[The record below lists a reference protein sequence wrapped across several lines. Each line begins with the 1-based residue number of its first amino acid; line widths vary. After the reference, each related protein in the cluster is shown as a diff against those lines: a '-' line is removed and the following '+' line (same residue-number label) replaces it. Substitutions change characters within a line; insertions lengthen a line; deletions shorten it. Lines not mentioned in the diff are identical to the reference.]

1 MKKNTLMV
9 IGSLDKFILL
19 NTIFNE
25 WYDMNVAL
33 DLDMARSCLKLNVP
47 DIILLDAKLV
57 DYGDNFQFN
66 FCNELKKD
74 TCLAQNI
81 PIILLTQS
89 QKEIEKGFDLDIVDH
104 LNFPIQREVAL
115 RRISTYIALGRAQ
128 AAQKNYASELEL
140 KVRERTQAL
149 LESQKAAIFMLGE
162 AGHYNDND
170 TGVHIWRMAAYS
182 AQLAKK
188 VGWNSEECELLEMAA
203 PMHDTGKIGI
213 PDNILKKPGS
223 LTQTQWNTMK
233 SHTIIGRDILAKSD
247 TPLFQLAA
255 EIAENHHEKWD
266 GSGYPNGLSKE
277 QIPYCA
283 RIVMIADVFDAL
295 TMKRS
300 YKDAWSIESAF
311 KEIEKGAGSHFDPTL
326 VCAFLSIKQELLVIK
341 NKFE

>member
-1 MKKNTLMV
+1 MV
-9 IGSLDKFILL
+9 ISTLDKFILL
-19 NTIFNE
+19 NKVFNE
-25 WYDMNVAL
+25 WYDISVAL

-57 DYGDNFQFN
+57 NYGSDFKFN

-74 TCLAQNI
+74 ACITQNT
-81 PIILLTQS
+81 PIILITQTPD
-89 QKEIEKGFDLDIVDH
+89 EIEKGFNLDIVDH
-104 LNFPIQREVAL
+104 LNLPIQREVAL

-128 AAQKNYASELEL
+128 AAQENYATQLES
-140 KVRERTQAL
+140 KVQERTKAL
-149 LESQKAAIFMLGE
+149 FESQKEAICMLGE

-182 AQLAKK
+182 ALLAKK
-188 VGWNSEECELLEMAA
+188 VGWDKGECELLEMAA

-213 PDNILKKPGS
+213 PDHILKKPSS
-223 LTQTQWNTMK
+223 LSQKEWVIMK
-233 SHTIIGRDILAKSD
+233 SHTTIGRDILAKSK

-277 QIPYCA
+277 QIPYSA

-295 TMKRS
+295 TMQRS
-300 YKDAWSIESAF
+300 YKGAWSNESAF
-311 KEIEKGAGSHFDPTL
+311 EEIEKGAGTHFDPVL
-326 VCAFLSIKQELLVIK
+326 VRAFLTIKQELQLIQ
-341 NKFE
+341 NQFS

>member
-1 MKKNTLMV
+1 MKNNTIMV
-9 IGSLDKFILL
+9 ISSLDNFILL
-19 NTIFNE
+19 NEIFNE
-25 WYDMNVAL
+25 WYDISVAL

-47 DIILLDAKLV
+47 DIILLDAKFV
-57 DYGDNFQFN
+57 DYGSDFQFN

-74 TCLAQNI
+74 TCSTQNV

-89 QKEIEKGFDLDIVDH
+89 QEEIERGFNLDIVDH
-104 LNFPIQREVAL
+104 LNIPIQREVAL

-128 AAQKNYASELEL
+128 AAQETYATQLES
-140 KVRERTQAL
+140 KVKERTQAL
-149 LESQKAAIFMLGE
+149 FESQKAAIFMLGE
-162 AGHYNDND
+162 AGHYNDTD

-182 AQLAKK
+182 ALLAKK
-188 VGWNSEECELLEMAA
+188 VGWNKSECELLEMAA

-213 PDNILKKPGS
+213 PDHILKKPGP
-223 LTQTQWNTMK
+223 LTQNEWVIMK
-233 SHTIIGRDILAKSD
+233 SHTTIGRDILAKSN

-277 QIPYCA
+277 QIPYSA

-300 YKDAWSIESAF
+300 YKDAWSNESAF
-311 KEIEKGAGSHFDPTL
+311 QEIEKGAGTHFDPVL
-326 VCAFLSIKQELLVIK
+326 VCAFISLKQELKLIK
-341 NKFE
+341 AQFE